1 MNHMSKD
8 ANLIQN
14 SLNIALTTIIDHK
27 PEFERNISLLRNEV
41 MWFGYQCGI
50 LQNRLNEETSK
61 SNNGI
66 GINKC
71 KRWNNKI

>member
-41 MWFGYQCGI
+41 M
-50 LQNRLNEETSK
+50 
-61 SNNGI
+61 
-66 GINKC
+66 
-71 KRWNNKI
+71 